1 MKSLPIVTANLYTAR
16 RKLVT
21 VFCLVLSCELR
32 LSDDGPRVTVF
43 ARDPSAGIRT
53 CMETDTQLGDEI
65 GSPRT
70 VELIIRPL
78 GSSNAICRR
87 RQIHLVR
94 SPASSVLYLSAPI

>member
-32 LSDDGPRVTVF
+32 LSDDGARVTVF

-53 CMETDTQLGDEI
+53 CMVTDTQLGDEI